1 MKINKN
7 AKLLSQATVGDLTER
22 KCGFCGLN
30 LIFSEVDHEEKIAWI
45 SCPTFI
51 AEREFSK
58 DEHSSYSVPLA
69 DTGYHDGD
77 ETKPHRLLKE
87 PAETDRSHHDRPNTT
102 APPKAIGESFK
113 FTSASEK
120 KRDTKRV

>member
-1 MKINKN
+1 MKMKKN
-7 AKLLSQATVGDLTER
+7 AKPLSAATIGDLTEL

-30 LIFSEVDHEEKIAWI
+30 LKFAEVDHEEKLACV
-45 SCPTFI
+45 SCPTFM

-69 DTGYHDGD
+69 QTGYHEGD
-77 ETKPHRLLKE
+77 VVKPHRLLKE
-87 PAETDRSHHDRPNTT
+87 ATETERPHHDRPNVT

-113 FTSASEK
+113 FTSASER
-120 KRDTKRV
+120 KRRT